1 VKGAKK
7 RKKSPEVRK
16 MLKAMIAGACA
27 VAMLTGTAAMANHNT
42 DTQTLGGYTKE
53 EITEISEEMIEIF
66 DEATDMLIGVDYEAV
81 EFIGRQIVNGTNY
94 QFKAEKQVVY
104 PGAEKEEVII
114 TVHQALDGTVSVL
127 SIE

>member
-53 EITEISEEMIEIF
+53 ETTEISEEMIEIF
-66 DEATDMLIGVDYEAV
+66 DEATDKLIGVNYEAV

>member
-1 VKGAKK
+1 
-7 RKKSPEVRK
+7 
-16 MLKAMIAGACA
+16 MFKAMIAGAA
-27 VAMLTGTAAMANHNT
+27 VIAMLTGTAAMTNHNT
-42 DTQTLGGYTKE
+42 DTQTPGGYTKE
-53 EITEISEEMIEIF
+53 ETTEISEEMIEIF
-66 DEATDMLIGVDYEAV
+66 DEATDKLIGVDYEAV

>member
-1 VKGAKK
+1 
-7 RKKSPEVRK
+7 
-16 MLKAMIAGACA
+16 MLKAMVAGAA
-27 VAMLTGTAAMANHNT
+27 VIAMLTGTAMANHNT

-53 EITEISEEMIEIF
+53 ETTEISEEMIEIF
-66 DEATDMLIGVDYEAV
+66 DEATDKLIGVNYEAV

-94 QFKAEKQVVY
+94 KFRAEKQVVY

-114 TVHQALDGTVSVL
+114 TVHQALDGTISVL